1 MLIETDFL
9 IVGGGSAGCVLANRL
24 SADGRHRVVL
34 VEAGRDQPP
43 DREEPAILDSYPR
56 VAYFNPTNI
65 WPQLRAFLE
74 PVPHN
79 APAAPMPRRY
89 EQARIM
95 GGGSSLNDM
104 QANRG
109 LPTDYRSWARDG
121 AAGWDWEDV
130 LPYFRRLERDMDYTG
145 PLHGRDGPIPIRR
158 IMPEVWPGFSRAAAA
173 AMEEAGFAAIDD
185 QNAEFGD
192 GYFPVAISNL
202 YDRRVST
209 ATAYLDNA
217 TRRRANLTIL
227 ADTTLRRLVLDGTRA
242 TGIEAHGPE
251 GAITIHARETI
262 LCAGALHS
270 PAILLR
276 AGIGPGDALRQLGI
290 AVTADRPGVGRH
302 LQEHP
307 TISVSAHMAKAARL
321 PDTLRRHIHLALRY
335 SSGEPDCPG
344 GDLYM
349 AVLCKTGWHPVGRQ
363 IGSLVTWVNR
373 PFSRGRVTLASPA
386 PEAEPRVEFALL
398 SDARDARRLMTAL
411 RTASRLFETD
421 ALRLVA
427 NDPFPTS
434 YSERIRDLG
443 IVSRRNLVLTTLLAR
458 CLDGPPALRR
468 TLLRRFVTEGAPL
481 DRMLADEEV
490 LEAFVRTR
498 VHGVWHASCSCR
510 MGRPDDP
517 DAVVDPAGRVIG
529 VTGLLVADASV
540 MPSVPSANTNIPT
553 IMIAEKLAD
562 AILAGAASAR
572 TEIGHAEF
580 ARQR

>member
-1 MLIETDFL
+1 VRQAEQIETKFL
-9 IVGGGSAGCVLANRL
+9 VVGGGSAGCVLANRL
-24 SADGRHRVVL
+24 SAGGQHRVVL

-56 VAYFNPTNI
+56 VAYFDPKNV

-74 PVPHN
+74 PLPHN
-79 APAAPMPRRY
+79 APQKPVARRY

-109 LPTDYRSWARDG
+109 LPTDYESWARDG
-121 AAGWDWEDV
+121 AEGWDWEGV
-130 LPYFRRLERDMDYTG
+130 LPYFRRLERDMDFAG
-145 PLHGRDGPIPIRR
+145 PLHGRDGLIPIRR

-173 AMEEAGFAAIDD
+173 AMQAAGFAALAD

-227 ADTTLRRLVLDGTRA
+227 ADTTLRRLVLEGNRV
-242 TGIEAHGPE
+242 TGIEAHGPD
-251 GAITIHARETI
+251 GAIAIRAHETI
-262 LCAGALHS
+262 ICAGALHS

-276 AGIGPGDALRQLGI
+276 AGIGPGDALRQFG
-290 AVTADRPGVGRH
+290 VTVVAHRPGVGRH

-307 TISVSAHMAKAARL
+307 TISVSAHIAKDARL
-321 PDTLRRHIHLALRY
+321 PETLRRQTHVALRY
-335 SSGEPDCPG
+335 SSDEPDCPR

-349 AVLCKTGWHPVGRQ
+349 AVLCRTGWHPVGRQ
-363 IGSLVTWVNR
+363 IGSLLTWVNR

-398 SDARDARRLMTAL
+398 SDARDTTRLITAL
-411 RTASRLFETD
+411 RTAARLFETD
-421 ALRLVA
+421 ALRRVA

-443 IVSRRNLVLTTLLAR
+443 VVSRKNLVLTTILANG
-458 CLDGPPALRR
+458 LDGPPALRR
-468 TLLRRFVTEGAPL
+468 ILLRRFVTEGAPL

-529 VTGLLVADASV
+529 VEGIRVADASV
-540 MPSVPSANTNIPT
+540 MPSVPSANTNVPT

-562 AILAGAASAR
+562 AILADAPSACR
-572 TEIGHAEF
+572 
-580 ARQR
+580 